1 MLTITLAFFTAFTLT
16 YFSIPPIIRIA
27 YRNNLLDEPDDRRS
41 HTERIPSLGGVAMYG
56 GILFSIVLWT
66 PFSKFGNLQY
76 ILCAF
81 IILFLIGV
89 KDDIEAMDAKKKMV
103 AQIVAVAI
111 LVIKSDI
118 RLEGLYGFFSW
129 DSPMPYWGSLIFS
142 IFTILV
148 IINAFNLIDGIN
160 GLAGSVAALV
170 SGIFGVWFL
179 LIDHLEFAT
188 LAFATVGATL
198 AFLRYNITPAKIFM
212 GDTGSLTLGV
222 VTAILTVQFIDLN
235 ESLSPLHPFYFE
247 AIPAVAIG
255 IVILPLFDTLRVFI
269 TRMYRGYSPFA
280 PDRRHIHHLLIDCGW
295 SHMEATAILVSI
307 NIGFIVLV
315 FGLDSYVEQ
324 HLLLG
329 IVLAIAGTLTY
340 FLHRTAVRRKAFEP
354 ERDHSPPKQ
363 ADKVHG
369 PRSTVHGSRPTIDG

>member
-1 MLTITLAFFTAFTLT
+1 MLTIILAFCTAFTLT

-27 YRNNLLDEPDDRRS
+27 YHNNLLDEPDDRRS

-66 PFSKFGNLQY
+66 PFAKFGNLQY

-129 DSPMPYWGSLIFS
+129 DSPMPYGGSLLFS
-142 IFTILV
+142 MFTILV

-160 GLAGSVAALV
+160 GLAASLGALV

-179 LIDHLEFAT
+179 LIGHLEFAT
-188 LAFATVGATL
+188 LAFATVGAAI
-198 AFLRYNITPAKIFM
+198 AFLRYNVTPAQIFM
-212 GDTGSLTLGV
+212 GDTGSLTLGI
-222 VTAILTVQFIDLN
+222 VTAILTVEFIDLN
-235 ESLSPLHPFYFE
+235 DSLSPLHPLYFE

-255 IVILPLFDTLRVFI
+255 IVIFPLFDTLRVFI
-269 TRMYRGYSPFA
+269 TRMYRGISPFA
-280 PDRRHIHHLLIDCGW
+280 PDRRHIHHLLIDYGW
-295 SHMEATAILVSI
+295 SHMEATAILVST

-315 FGLDSYVEQ
+315 FGLDPYVEQ
-324 HLLLG
+324 HVLLG
-329 IVLAIAGTLTY
+329 IVLAIAGALTY
-340 FLHRTAVRRKAFEP
+340 FLHRAVVRKKSFES
-354 ERDHSPPKQ
+354 ERDDQ
-363 ADKVHG
+363 NTEEKVRG
-369 PRSTVHGSRPTIDG
+369 PRSVLDGSRPAIDG

>member
-1 MLTITLAFFTAFTLT
+1 MLTIILAFCTAFTLT

-27 YRNNLLDEPDDRRS
+27 HHNNLLDEPDDRRS

-56 GILFSIVLWT
+56 GILFSVVLWT
-66 PFSKFGNLQY
+66 PFSQFGNLQY

-129 DSPMPYWGSLIFS
+129 DSPMPYWGSLLFS
-142 IFTILV
+142 MFTILV

-160 GLAGSVAALV
+160 GLAASLGALV

-179 LIDHLEFAT
+179 LIGHLEFAT
-188 LAFATVGATL
+188 LAFATVGAAL
-198 AFLRYNITPAKIFM
+198 AFLRYNVTPAKIFM
-212 GDTGSLTLGV
+212 GDTGSLTLGI

-235 ESLSPLHPFYFE
+235 ESLSTLHPLYFE

-255 IVILPLFDTLRVFI
+255 IVIFPLFDTLRVFI
-269 TRMYRGYSPFA
+269 TRIYRGAPPFS
-280 PDRRHIHHLLIDCGW
+280 PDRRHIHHLLIDYGW
-295 SHMEATAILVSI
+295 SHMEATAILVST

-315 FGLDSYVEQ
+315 FGLDPYIEQ

-340 FLHRTAVRRKAFEP
+340 FLHRAVVRKKSWATEL
-354 ERDHSPPKQ
+354 
-363 ADKVHG
+363 ADTNPNDEDFYGKALVN
-369 PRSTVHGSRPTIDG
+369 RKSEVGSRK